1 MKKLLVVFALVFAV
15 SSINAQENGKG
26 KKEGKGKP
34 SPEQRAQKSVDNLDK
49 TVTLTAEQKPKVYDL
64 ALTRA
69 KKVDTILDAKK
80 GKKTPEDKEA
90 AKNGIRDA
98 KKEYREGV
106 KALLTQEQKDKLKAK
121 AKEKKGKKDKA
132 VKEGKGKVKTKV
144 EDTKDEVS
152 EDEVEEIISAE
163 D

>member
-1 MKKLLVVFALVFAV
+1 MKKLLVVFALIFAV

-49 TVTLTAEQKPKVYDL
+49 TVTLSEDQKPKIYDL

-69 KKVDTILDAKK
+69 KKVDAIREVNK
-80 GKKTPEDKEA
+80 GKKTPEEKETMKKEIKA
-90 AKNGIRDA
+90 AH
-98 KKEYREGV
+98 KEYRDAV
-106 KALLTQEQKDKLKAK
+106 KLILNQEQKDKLKAK
-121 AKEKKGKKDKA
+121 AKENKAAKGEKKGPKMKNKM
-132 VKEGKGKVKTKV
+132 EET
-144 EDTKDEVS
+144 TKDVS
-152 EDEVEEIISAE
+152 DSELEDLIPIE